1 MPIIDLGSVVGPQ
14 GPQGATGPRGAQGV
28 QGVAGPN
35 QVNTN
40 TSTTLSGVLQGNG
53 SKVSALAVDT
63 APAAGSSHLVTSGG
77 IYTAIA
83 DANTRTALIFAAS
96 GSGTLITANTEI
108 DLSASYQNAKFLV
121 VWIMIGGFSAS
132 VIVPGFTLTIPAAVA
147 YSARSGSGGG
157 IADSGCMVW
166 GVVNN
171 SDSTRDY
178 TKLKLVGIYN
188 ASGAVTNAYLRQ
200 IQAIF

>member
-14 GPQGATGPRGAQGV
+14 GPQGATGARGAQGI

-35 QVNTN
+35 QVTAN
-40 TSTTLSGVLQGNG
+40 TSTTLTGVLQGNG

-63 APAAGSSHLVTSGG
+63 APASGSTHLVTSGG

-83 DANTRTALIFAAS
+83 NADTRSAVIFNSSGGESLVANAE
-96 GSGTLITANTEI
+96 IT
-108 DLSASYQNAKFLV
+108 LSASYQNAKFMVMWL
-121 VWIMIGGFSAS
+121 MIGGYSAG
-132 VIVPGFTLTIPAAVA
+132 VIVPGYTLTIPASVP
-147 YSARSGSGGG
+147 YSVRSGSGGG
-157 IADSGCMVW
+157 VADTGCMVW

-188 ASGAVTNAYLRQ
+188 SSGAVTNAYLRQ